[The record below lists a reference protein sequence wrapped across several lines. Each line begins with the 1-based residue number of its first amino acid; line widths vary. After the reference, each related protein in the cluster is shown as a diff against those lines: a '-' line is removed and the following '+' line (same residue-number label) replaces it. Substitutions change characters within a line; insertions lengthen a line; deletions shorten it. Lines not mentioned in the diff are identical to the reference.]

1 MTIKVAIDGPAG
13 AGKSTIAKHVAKQ
26 LGIPYV
32 DTGAIY
38 RSLAWQAI
46 NANTPLDDENSL
58 VQLAE
63 SLDILFIPDG
73 DSQRVIVRGIDITHA
88 IREPEISNKVS
99 LVATYPQVR
108 KELLT
113 IQTTLSQSA
122 LGVVMDGRDIGTS
135 ILPDADVKIFLT
147 ATVEVRARRRFEEMK
162 RQGFDVELEKV
173 LLELEARDQADK
185 QRKASPLRMA
195 DDAVALDTSLLT
207 IEEASAMVAA
217 LCEVRLRTRRYNKFI

>member
-13 AGKSTIAKHVAKQ
+13 AGKSTIAKHVARQ
-26 LGIPYV
+26 MGIPYV

-38 RSLAWQAI
+38 RSLTWQSV
-46 NANTPLDDENSL
+46 NANIPLDDENAL
-58 VQLAE
+58 AQLAE
-63 SLDILFIPDG
+63 GLDILFIPDG
-73 DSQRVIVRGIDITHA
+73 ESQRVIVRGIDITQA
-88 IREPEISNKVS
+88 IREPEISGKVS
-99 LVATYPQVR
+99 LVAKYPQVR
-108 KELLT
+108 RKLLA
-113 IQTTLSQSA
+113 IQSMLSQSA

-147 ATVEVRARRRFEEMK
+147 AKLEVRARRRFEEMK

-195 DDAVALDTSLLT
+195 EDAVALDTSLLT

-217 LCEVRLRTRRYNKFI
+217 LCEVRLKNKGVQ

>member
-13 AGKSTIAKHVAKQ
+13 AGKSTIAKHVARQ
-26 LGIPYV
+26 MGIPYV

-38 RSLAWQAI
+38 RSLTWQSV
-46 NANTPLDDENSL
+46 NANIPLDDENAL
-58 VQLAE
+58 AQLAE
-63 SLDILFIPDG
+63 GLDILFIPDG
-73 DSQRVIVRGIDITHA
+73 ESQRVIVRGLDITQA
-88 IREPEISNKVS
+88 IREPEISGKVS
-99 LVATYPQVR
+99 LVAKYPQVR
-108 KELLT
+108 RKLLA
-113 IQTTLSQSA
+113 IQSMLSQSA

-147 ATVEVRARRRFEEMK
+147 AKLEVRARRRFEEMK

-195 DDAVALDTSLLT
+195 EDAVALDTSLLT

-217 LCEVRLRTRRYNKFI
+217 LCEVRLKNKGVQ

>member
-1 MTIKVAIDGPAG
+1 LTIKVAIDGPAG
-13 AGKSTIAKHVAKQ
+13 AGKSTIAKHVARQ
-26 LGIPYV
+26 MGIPYV

-38 RSLAWQAI
+38 RSLTWQSV
-46 NANTPLDDENSL
+46 NANIPLDDENAL
-58 VQLAE
+58 AQLAE
-63 SLDILFIPDG
+63 GLDILFIPDG
-73 DSQRVIVRGIDITHA
+73 ESQRVIVRGLDITQA
-88 IREPEISNKVS
+88 IREPEISGKVS
-99 LVATYPQVR
+99 LVAKYPQVR
-108 KELLT
+108 RKLLA
-113 IQTTLSQSA
+113 IQSMLSQSA

-147 ATVEVRARRRFEEMK
+147 AKLEVRARRRFEEMK

-195 DDAVALDTSLLT
+195 EDAVALDTSLLT

-217 LCEVRLRTRRYNKFI
+217 LCEVRLKNKGVQ